1 MVYNVWVK
9 KNIFGLVLVA
19 CCLVL
24 SGCNPLAQPS
34 PEEIMTQVENGLTNL
49 TSVNFDAELRI
60 NGPVDTSLLPSTKE
74 ATIALV
80 GELRNSPVGLPEYSV
95 MANVSARSQV
105 ADIRIEGQVISLH
118 DFTYFQLTQLSLP
131 ALLSSTINTDRKWYR
146 IPTET
151 TLANRADITKS
162 TISEASP
169 SSIHDLILSTQPLTV
184 IEVLPVATINGQ
196 RAYHYKTAIDP
207 SQLTDFLEGLNQ
219 LSGGQFSLPSLK
231 HLDQYQPE
239 IFVSTKDRSLLGIRV
254 LGEYLKDGQPVGFNL
269 NITFSRHN
277 KGDEIMPPRSS
288 ENIESGKLFYLPK
301 LPF

>member
-9 KNIFGLVLVA
+9 KNIIGLVLAISSV
-19 CCLVL
+19 VL

-34 PEEIMTQVENGLTNL
+34 PEEIMSQVESGLTNL
-49 TSVNFDAELRI
+49 TSVNFDADLRVS
-60 NGPVDTSLLPSTKE
+60 GPVDISLLPSTKE
-74 ATIALV
+74 ANISLV

-105 ADIRIEGQVISLH
+105 ADIRIEGHVISLH
-118 DFTYFQLTQLSLP
+118 DFTYFQLTNLSLP
-131 ALLSSTINTDRKWYR
+131 SLLSSTINTDRKWYR

-151 TLANRADITKS
+151 TLARRSDPTQP
-162 TISEASP
+162 TISKTPP
-169 SSIHDLILSTQPLTV
+169 SSIHDLILSAQPLTV
-184 IEVLPVATINGQ
+184 TEVLPVATINGQ
-196 RAYHYKTAIDP
+196 RAYHYKTVID
-207 SQLTDFLEGLNQ
+207 SKQLADFLEGLNQ
-219 LSGGQFSLPSLK
+219 LSGDQFALPSLN

-239 IFVSTKDRSLLGIRV
+239 IFVSTKDSSLLGIRV
-254 LGEYLKDGQPVGFNL
+254 SGEYLKDGQPVGFDL